1 MQTTISNSISD
12 VITEQLSIN
21 MIEVEGDSFMMG
33 YNVARERPIHEVNI
47 PDFCIGQYLVT
58 NEHFLPF
65 LNEVGNQDEGGRKWV
80 NIAGKF
86 ENVRCG
92 IEEAS
97 NGFKCIEGL
106 EKHPMIYVSWDGA
119 TAYCQWLSEKTGKEY
134 RLPSES
140 EWEYAARGGKYSKG
154 YTYSGS
160 NNLKEVGWYDQNSH
174 GETKEV
180 GLKKANELGL
190 FDMSGNV
197 FEWCADHWHSNY
209 EGAPDDGSPWNSNK
223 DENKRVIR
231 GGSWSDVDNYCR
243 VSYRYWD
250 YHDSRFDDL
259 GFRIA
264 RY

>member
-1 MQTTISNSISD
+1 MAKNYSEYLPDNEAIELIFIEGSSFLMGSNESED
-12 VITEQLSIN
+12 EQ
-21 MIEVEGDSFMMG
+21 
-33 YNVARERPIHEVNI
+33 PIHEVNI
-47 PDFCIGQYLVT
+47 PNFYLSKYPITVGQYMQFVEAT
-58 NEHFLPF
+58 NSHHPE
-65 LNEVGNQDEGGRKWV
+65 W
-80 NIAGKF
+80 
-86 ENVRCG
+86 
-92 IEEAS
+92 IEEGS
-97 NGFKCIEGL
+97 DYHIFSGSDNYYKKIESVL
-106 EKHPMIYVSWDGA
+106 QEKSHPIVGISWDDA

-134 RLPSES
+134 HLPSES

-174 GETKEV
+174 GETKMV

-231 GGSWSDVDNYCR
+231 GGSWYGNVNYCR
-243 VSYRYWD
+243 VSYRDWLNHYGRD
-250 YHDSRFDDL
+250 YL
-259 GFRIA
+259 IGFRIA